1 MTTSDTLRVPFHRLH
16 DSPTQPRSAYNE
28 AKMAELVAS
37 IQTMGVM
44 QDIVVRP
51 IINRPDIGE
60 PGDHFEIVFGHRR
73 RRAAEL
79 AGEADM
85 PCRVRSMSDMEV
97 AMAQLTENISRE
109 DMSFLDTAD
118 AFARLVRDHGM
129 TAEQLMAQFGLSK
142 SAVYNLLKLRSLTEA
157 SRQAVADH
165 GIGAEIATLI
175 ARVPAPLQHQAIN
188 RVLVKGYGEDKPQLL
203 SFRDARRVLAGAY
216 TTMLSPADGFTP
228 YDDTLTTCGACIN
241 CPKFS
246 DNDPA
251 LKGELGAGV
260 CTDVA
265 CHTAKVEAAEQRLI
279 DDACRFGRV
288 IEGEAASDL
297 TMGHCYANPA
307 GYVWANVTVP
317 YNGKVGMVA
326 EHISYER
333 ACQRLL
339 DANMSAPS
347 RTFIEVGAERTLRAC
362 YTRAEAQAIVADL
375 RTLLGLPAEHLAPT
389 PSAAARAPEGGGVNA
404 GGVEYADGDDDGEA
418 GHSAQANRLVVD
430 ESPES
435 LAVTRQWPLIRQ
447 AIMRK
452 AMAAERNTDDLR
464 LMVATL
470 ADLMGDL
477 PDDLVDVMGWR
488 EELEAQ
494 DALRYGEDVDW
505 LLKRLAGMSGDQ
517 LGVLVTLFAL
527 SHAPVVTLTG
537 NAAHAKRA
545 LAERYGVDVLA
556 PEGEGSQQTDNAGGA
571 GGQLSD
577 KAGPA
582 GQAHDPDRC
591 PNTGDM
597 FGAA

>member
-1 MTTSDTLRVPFHRLH
+1 MTTSDTIRIPFARLH
-16 DSPTQPRSAYNE
+16 DSPTQPRTAYNQ
-28 AKMAELVAS
+28 AKLDELVAS
-37 IQTMGVM
+37 IKTMGVM

-79 AGEADM
+79 AGEPDM
-85 PCRVRSMSDMEV
+85 PCRVRSMSDIEV
-97 AMAQLTENISRE
+97 TMAQLAENISRE

-157 SRQAVADH
+157 SRQAVAQH

-175 ARVPAPLQHQAIN
+175 ARVPAPLQPQAIT

-251 LKGELGAGV
+251 LMGELGAGV

-265 CHTAKVEAAEQRLI
+265 CHTAKVEAAEQRLV
-279 DDACRFGRV
+279 DEARRFGRV
-288 IEGEAASDL
+288 IEGEAANDL
-297 TMGHCYANPA
+297 TMGSSYVNPR
-307 GYVWANVTVP
+307 GYVWANATAH
-317 YNGKVGMVA
+317 NGQIGKDLV
-326 EHISYER
+326 HISYEQ

-339 DANMSAPS
+339 DANIGAPS
-347 RTFIEVGAERTLRAC
+347 RSFIEIDSSEHTLRAC

-389 PSAAARAPEGGGVNA
+389 PSTAARAPEGGGANA
-404 GGVEYADGDDDGEA
+404 SGDEDTDDDGDA
-418 GHSAQANRLVVD
+418 GGDAETEYAARDTRLAVD
-430 ESPES
+430 ESPE
-435 LAVTRQWPLIRQ
+435 TRAATVQWPIIRR
-447 AIMRK
+447 ATMRK

-464 LMVATL
+464 LVVATL
-470 ADLMGDL
+470 ADLMGEL

-488 EELEAQ
+488 DEI
-494 DALRYGEDVDW
+494 DAGMLAYGEDVDW
-505 LLKRLAGMSGDQ
+505 LLKRLPDMSGDQ

-545 LAERYGVDVLA
+545 LAERYGVDVLN
-556 PEGEGSQQTDNAGGA
+556 PEGEGSQQTDNAGAA
-571 GGQLSD
+571 GD
-577 KAGPA
+577 GPA
-582 GQAHDPDRC
+582 GQAHDHERD

-597 FGAA
+597 FGAT